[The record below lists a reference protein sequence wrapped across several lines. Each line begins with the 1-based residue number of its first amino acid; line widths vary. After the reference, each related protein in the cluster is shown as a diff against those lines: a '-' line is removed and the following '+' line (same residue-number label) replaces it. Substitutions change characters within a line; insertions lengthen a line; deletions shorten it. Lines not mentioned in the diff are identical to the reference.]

1 MIDLKE
7 LIYIHDCLLDGSW
20 KKTNDISKEILK
32 LHNHRI
38 GFKVTQNYLQSA
50 LRPLVEY
57 NSADYTY
64 RLRDSESSS
73 DFDKIQIEHI
83 ANYLTPISVIS
94 RGANVNVEVNN
105 NVTMDGMVK
114 AVIAINI
121 ENPKFNLLKKVN
133 FKLLDQYD
141 E

>member
-1 MIDLKE
+1 MAL
-7 LIYIHDCLLDGSW
+7 G

-105 NVTMDGMVK
+105 NVTMGRHG
-114 AVIAINI
+114 
-121 ENPKFNLLKKVN
+121 
-133 FKLLDQYD
+133 
-141 E
+141 